1 MVTNQSN
8 GAEVMEDDEPVNI
21 ITDSGADATI
31 LPSDYLGVGVEADED
46 EPALQDPKKPQ

>member
-1 MVTNQSN
+1 
-8 GAEVMEDDEPVNI
+8 MEHQRGHEPVKWC
-21 ITDSGADATI
+21 SGADATI